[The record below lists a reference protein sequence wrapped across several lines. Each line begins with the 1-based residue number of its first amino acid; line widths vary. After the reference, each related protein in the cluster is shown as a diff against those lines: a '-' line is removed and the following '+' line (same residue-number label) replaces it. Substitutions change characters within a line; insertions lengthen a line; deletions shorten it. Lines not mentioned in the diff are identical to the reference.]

1 VYKYE
6 ELKVMFVYMSLLVVH
21 ALIHRSSTNANWNPF
36 QRNLKSLTSFADF
49 LAFSYKIELNS
60 STALSD
66 SSKTVFKKTSIFE
79 GLSGLFKFPQN
90 ADNRKIFTHLDLNLE
105 DYVNLKKNS
114 IKVFEQLSNSQEK
127 NPRVLGSSK

>member
-1 VYKYE
+1 LSKKKRVNRKAW
-6 ELKVMFVYMSLLVVH
+6 F
-21 ALIHRSSTNANWNPF
+21 
-36 QRNLKSLTSFADF
+36 
-49 LAFSYKIELNS
+49 
-60 STALSD
+60 SD
-66 SSKTVFKKTSIFE
+66 SCKDLYNTVIN
-79 GLSGLFKFPQN
+79 KFPQN